1 MDIRS
6 AVAGLYIDDLSV
18 RVGGDVGGAWT
29 SAGEGPLLADAVL
42 TFRMSAAV
50 ADQAWDSVV
59 QIARGFG
66 QPDPTGDWT
75 DSPYDLG
82 KTRIV
87 VGLGSGW

>member
-1 MDIRS
+1 
-6 AVAGLYIDDLSV
+6 
-18 RVGGDVGGAWT
+18 
-29 SAGEGPLLADAVL
+29 LLADAVL